1 MRFET
6 IIINWRQLPLTTT
19 PQGSALADNLSNF
32 IMLILGHYTE
42 LLAKK
47 KHFKIPLT
55 LTLSLRRSL
64 SQRNHSIDF
73 QNNSTGQFLYDRD
86 LRYEK
91 VQLLKVNQ
99 VSYSLKYI
107 IVKVNIQRQ
116 MYQVSELPLN
126 SLNITLKNCPKNIF
140 ETI

>member
-19 PQGSALADNLSNF
+19 PQGSALADNVSNF

-64 SQRNHSIDF
+64 SYRNHSIDF

-126 SLNITLKNCPKNIF
+126 LLNITLKNCPKNIF

>member
-6 IIINWRQLPLTTT
+6 IIINWRQLPLSTT

-64 SQRNHSIDF
+64 SYRNHSIDF
-73 QNNSTGQFLYDRD
+73 QNNSTGQCLYDRD

-116 MYQVSELPLN
+116 MYQVSELLLN

>member
-6 IIINWRQLPLTTT
+6 IIINWRQLPLSTT

-64 SQRNHSIDF
+64 SYRNHSIDF
-73 QNNSTGQFLYDRD
+73 QNNSMGQFLYDRD

-116 MYQVSELPLN
+116 MYQVSELLLN